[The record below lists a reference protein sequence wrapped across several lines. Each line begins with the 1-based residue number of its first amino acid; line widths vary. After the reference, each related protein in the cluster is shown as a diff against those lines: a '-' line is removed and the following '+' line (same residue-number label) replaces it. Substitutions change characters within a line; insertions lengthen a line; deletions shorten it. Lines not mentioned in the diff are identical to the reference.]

1 MASNNTQDVHSI
13 MHIDI
18 MAVDTLDCIHHD
30 VRTLPLTT
38 RPTSLSLSLSRTPQ
52 LVGSLLFVPIVLYPP
67 LFIIIFNFLPLF
79 GFSPLFPAF
88 LGITGHWIAH
98 SAASMSHTSH
108 LLDTTIAPLLDLFYS
123 FQSLSLMPTRHR
135 RWLVA
140 VVRFSSRVWSL
151 LLGHR

>member
-1 MASNNTQDVHSI
+1 MMYVHY
-13 MHIDI
+13 H
-18 MAVDTLDCIHHD
+18 
-30 VRTLPLTT
+30 TT
-38 RPTSLSLSLSRTPQ
+38 TTHYPPPYLSLSLSLSRTPQ

-123 FQSLSLMPTRHR
+123 FQSLLLMTTRHR
-135 RWLVA
+135 RWMLA
-140 VVRFSSRVWSL
+140 VVWFSSRVWSL
-151 LLGHR
+151 LLVHR